1 MDGVKKLTGK
11 MRQYAST
18 NFILAE
24 KSDNKMS
31 LKKTKNQ
38 VGTTTVRNRNPF
50 LKDLTQNYNLY
61 LMMLPAVLIIVLF
74 NYFSMYGILIAFKK
88 YDMLSGIMA
97 SPWVG
102 FANFEK
108 FFTGTYFFRLIK
120 NTLLL
125 GGLNWFFGF
134 FPPIILAILMTELN
148 SNYLKKAVQT
158 ISYLPRFIPV
168 VVIIGMMV
176 SILGPTG
183 VVNNLLVENLGWR
196 TDPILFFNEPGFF
209 RPMYIISDIWQGAG
223 WGSIV
228 YMAALSGV
236 DQQLYEAAFLDGAN
250 RFQRIW
256 HISIPGI
263 LPTITILIILNVASI
278 INVGYE
284 KVFLMQNPATYDT
297 SDVINTY
304 IYRINFQGGV
314 GGGNF
319 SYSTAI
325 GLFNSVIATLLMVI
339 ANKTVDWLNGTS
351 LW

>member
-1 MDGVKKLTGK
+1 
-11 MRQYAST
+11 
-18 NFILAE
+18 
-24 KSDNKMS
+24 MS

-38 VGTTTVRNRNPF
+38 VASTTAVKKRNPF
-50 LKDLTQNYNLY
+50 VKDLTQNYNLY

-74 NYFSMYGILIAFKK
+74 HYFAMYGILIAFKK
-88 YDMLSGIMA
+88 YDMLSGIMG
-97 SPWVG
+97 SPWIG

-108 FFTGTYFFRLIK
+108 FFKGTYFLRLIK
-120 NTLLL
+120 NTFLL

-148 SNYLKKAVQT
+148 SIHLKKAVQT
-158 ISYLPRFIPV
+158 ISYLPHFIPI
-168 VVIIGMMV
+168 VVIVGMMV
-176 SILGPTG
+176 TILGPTG
-183 VVNNLLVENLGWR
+183 VVNNILINNLGWR
-196 TDPILFFNEPGFF
+196 ADPILFFNEPGFF
-209 RPMYIISDIWQGAG
+209 RPMYIISGIWQGAG

-304 IYRINFQGGV
+304 IYRINFQSGV
-314 GGGNF
+314 GGSNF

-325 GLFNSVIATLLMVI
+325 GLFNSIIATLLMVI
-339 ANKTVDWLNGTS
+339 ANKTVDALNGTS